1 MSVSHCL
8 SGGGAGAHVTQCWA
22 IDLLLAISRICCQD
36 MLGIYAT
43 AAPRSLPSLSLSPFD
58 IDYRKSI
65 SAACHM
71 LICPVY
77 GPTSF
82 VRTFFVLSLL
92 LGRTGCLFMP
102 FNKFTLPAA
111 VPNTCLLPLLLL
123 LLLCLLYMP
132 TNAILSCPTQHHMH
146 LKLATPPLRLWNHY
160 NSNCKRKSLMQSR
173 ILSRASLGLLST
185 KLQDPLS
192 LSIHSLLKLRRI
204 FHFI

>member
-1 MSVSHCL
+1 ML
-8 SGGGAGAHVTQCWA
+8 Q
-22 IDLLLAISRICCQD
+22 LPLAPSP
-36 MLGIYAT
+36 L
-43 AAPRSLPSLSLSPFD
+43 SLPPFD

-92 LGRTGCLFMP
+92 GRTGCLFMP

-111 VPNTCLLPLLLL
+111 VPNTCLLPLLL

-192 LSIHSLLKLRRI
+192 LSMHSLLKLRKI
-204 FHFI
+204 FHFMQWGSVKIASFPCTKTNQIVVFSCQFSFSAFFFGTGCR